1 MKYLR
6 KINEMLDRKFLNG
19 FNFCK
24 EELDKLSTSEISEV
38 RFDLIKNSRPDYKRK
53 CSELEIYINDRNPEI
68 QIDMYNEWLRKSKIT
83 KRVLK
88 SDGFYQDFYHDE
100 VKNNYFTDS
109 EMETFK
115 LLIDVVESFGG
126 PESYF
131 RNLRDKEVKRLGD
144 SQYGLY

>member
-6 KINEMLDRKFLNG
+6 KINEMLDKKFLND

-38 RFDLIKNSRPDYKRK
+38 RFDLIRNSRPDYKRK
-53 CSELEIYINDRNPEI
+53 CSELEVYINDRNPKI

-83 KRVLK
+83 KRVSK
-88 SDGFYQDFYHDE
+88 ADGFCQDFYHDE

-131 RNLRDKEVKRLGD
+131 RNLRDNEVKRLGD